1 MIPKL
6 TKEQELESFESERLS
21 WVEGNRIVFTKRNLA
36 KLCLQEIDHA
46 IGLINSVDIK
56 DVEEQ
61 FEDQQDYFPP
71 TRLRARR
78 FRMSKRKT
86 IHLNS

>member
-61 FEDQQDYFPP
+61 FED
-71 TRLRARR
+71 
-78 FRMSKRKT
+78 
-86 IHLNS
+86 